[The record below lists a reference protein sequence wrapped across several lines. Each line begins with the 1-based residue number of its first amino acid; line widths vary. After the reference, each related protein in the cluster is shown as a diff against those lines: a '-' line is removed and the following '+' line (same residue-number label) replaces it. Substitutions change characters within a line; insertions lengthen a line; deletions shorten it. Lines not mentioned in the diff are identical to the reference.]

1 MIDRNEHT
9 PEVHGV
15 NSETYKTLNSDMP
28 GSHARFTNQLGDT
41 EQQHRRNDG
50 ANGQECQWPGV
61 FRAVS
66 GDDETRAPQKN
77 EDSRGHSFQ
86 QAFVHPMSVDV
97 AGFGTVAHM
106 TNEELLATACPIINE
121 IGPAFY
127 FIPETSA
134 VGKELGLRGMEF
146 YVLGRGGPLGDCDG
160 GALAAAFGYF
170 KPSMIGGIWDDARSR
185 VDPRTAG
192 RAHLECCAAFGR
204 AKMSGVANLDALVA
218 ALDAVN
224 NAADPDGLGLYAAM
238 RTEPLATDAPARAM
252 QLVAL
257 LREFRGSAH
266 LIALRAS
273 GIDTKTAHH
282 VKRPDMVQ
290 AFGYTEEDAPTITDA
305 THAKMAAAE
314 ALTDAL
320 CAPAY
325 AVLSEADRAVL
336 ASGVAAMKQALT
348 A

>member
-1 MIDRNEHT
+1 MY
-9 PEVHGV
+9 
-15 NSETYKTLNSDMP
+15 SEANKTLYPNVTDGHAGLAHHP
-28 GSHARFTNQLGDT
+28 SHRK
-41 EQQHRRNDG
+41 EQERCDDRADCEKRQG
-50 ANGQECQWPGV
+50 PGV
-61 FRAVS
+61 LRAVS
-66 GDDETRAPQKN
+66 GDNEARTPQKN
-77 EDSRGHSFQ
+77 EDSGGHSFQ
-86 QAFVHPMSVDV
+86 EAFVHPMSVDV
-97 AGFGTVAHM
+97 TGFTTVAHM
-106 TNEELLATACPIINE
+106 TNEELLAAACPIINE

-127 FIPETSA
+127 FIPETAA

-218 ALDAVN
+218 VLDAVN

-290 AFGYTEEDAPTITDA
+290 AFGYTEEDAPVITDA
-305 THAKMAAAE
+305 THAQMAAAE

-325 AVLSEADRAVL
+325 AVLSESDRTVL
-336 ASGVAAMKQALT
+336 ANGVVAMKEALT

>member
-1 MIDRNEHT
+1 
-9 PEVHGV
+9 
-15 NSETYKTLNSDMP
+15 
-28 GSHARFTNQLGDT
+28 
-41 EQQHRRNDG
+41 
-50 ANGQECQWPGV
+50 
-61 FRAVS
+61 
-66 GDDETRAPQKN
+66 
-77 EDSRGHSFQ
+77 
-86 QAFVHPMSVDV
+86 MSVDV
-97 AGFGTVAHM
+97 TGFTTVAHM
-106 TNEELLATACPIINE
+106 TNEELLAAACPIINE

-127 FIPETSA
+127 FIPETAA

-192 RAHLECCAAFGR
+192 HAHLECCAAFGR
-204 AKMSGVANLDALVA
+204 AKMSGVANLDALVTV
-218 ALDAVN
+218 LDAVN

-273 GIDTKTAHH
+273 GLDTKTAHH

-305 THAKMAAAE
+305 THAQMAAAE

-325 AVLSEADRAVL
+325 AVLTEADRTVL
-336 ASGVAAMKQALT
+336 ANGVVAMKEALK

>member
-1 MIDRNEHT
+1 
-9 PEVHGV
+9 
-15 NSETYKTLNSDMP
+15 
-28 GSHARFTNQLGDT
+28 
-41 EQQHRRNDG
+41 
-50 ANGQECQWPGV
+50 
-61 FRAVS
+61 
-66 GDDETRAPQKN
+66 
-77 EDSRGHSFQ
+77 
-86 QAFVHPMSVDV
+86 MSVDV
-97 AGFGTVAHM
+97 AGFTTVAHM

-127 FIPETSA
+127 FTPETSA

-146 YVLGRGGPLGDCDG
+146 YILGRGGPLGDCDG

-204 AKMSGVANLDALVA
+204 AKMSGVANLDALVTV
-218 ALDAVN
+218 LDAVN
-224 NAADPDGLGLYAAM
+224 NAVDPDGLGLYAAM

-305 THAKMAAAE
+305 THAQMAAAE

-325 AVLSEADRAVL
+325 AVLSEADRTVL
-336 ASGVAAMKQALT
+336 ANGVAAMKEALT